1 MIFPSNNNSTW
12 ATYCTAVMVFN
23 SQIAWKGGN
32 PINNYHGFSCKKELF
47 YVCKLLLNGSIQCYQ
62 LCLMPIAYLMV
73 QNWFG
78 FQSFQ
83 IRMRCNADFKN
94 VHSFV
99 SCSHFF
105 LTKLFQ
111 IPCIKV
117 GNTEFLTRKW
127 CCAGNCLRRQKFS
140 SLLVQVFSFFLPS
153 PKMWLFNEMGLDL
166 ISFPLETSSTNS
178 WFDLLVLRRSAQTH
192 IQSLQKRHKLALT
205 QFEKALPITRG
216 NNKPENWL
224 GSKNWIPLKNC
235 PKFHLPC
242 VV

>member
-1 MIFPSNNNSTW
+1 MVSRARKNFLCMQTAFKWVYSVLPTMLISWSTIDLSF
-12 ATYCTAVMVFN
+12 TVFKLACVAMQVLIM
-23 SQIAWKGGN
+23 SIVYYIGKF
-32 PINNYHGFSCKKELF
+32 ISC
-47 YVCKLLLNGSIQCYQ
+47 NHI
-62 LCLMPIAYLMV
+62 
-73 QNWFG
+73 
-78 FQSFQ
+78 
-83 IRMRCNADFKN
+83 
-94 VHSFV
+94 
-99 SCSHFF
+99 F

-111 IPCIKV
+111 IPCILV

-224 GSKNWIPLKNC
+224 GSKNWTPCKNC
-235 PKFHLPC
+235 SKYNLPYI
-242 VV
+242 V

>member
-99 SCSHFF
+99 SCN
-105 LTKLFQ
+105 Q
-111 IPCIKV
+111 IFPKKNV
-117 GNTEFLTRKW
+117 SNTLYTSW
-127 CCAGNCLRRQKFS
+127 QHWS
-140 SLLVQVFSFFLPS
+140 SLESGAAQEIASEG
-153 PKMWLFNEMGLDL
+153 K
-166 ISFPLETSSTNS
+166 SFPLCLFKFSPSSFLLLKCDYLTK
-178 WFDLLVLRRSAQTH
+178 WDL
-192 IQSLQKRHKLALT
+192 I
-205 QFEKALPITRG
+205 
-216 NNKPENWL
+216 
-224 GSKNWIPLKNC
+224 
-235 PKFHLPC
+235 
-242 VV
+242 

>member
-1 MIFPSNNNSTW
+1 MGLFSVT
-12 ATYCTAVMVFN
+12 
-23 SQIAWKGGN
+23 
-32 PINNYHGFSCKKELF
+32 NY
-47 YVCKLLLNGSIQCYQ
+47 
-62 LCLMPIAYLMV
+62 AYLMV
-73 QNWFG
+73 QNWFI
-78 FQSFQ
+78 FHSFQ
-83 IRMRCNADFKN
+83 ISMLCKADLKKSIVYDF
-94 VHSFV
+94 H
-99 SCSHFF
+99 
-105 LTKLFQ
+105 KLQ
-111 IPCIKV
+111 PYYNQTPCIQV

-224 GSKNWIPLKNC
+224 GSKNWTPCKNC
-235 PKFHLPC
+235 SKYNLPYI
-242 VV
+242 V